1 MNGQRSQRL
10 AFWAQE
16 DRLWAIFW
24 ITGVVALWLWD
35 LAFLNRPAFTLL
47 QTALFN
53 TLVGGIMVVVFTIV
67 LGWSVALALT
77 TLEQRSNPLPFLSL
91 TFLLNL
97 IRSVPQM
104 VGILFGYVILTFF
117 IEREALQNTFWQIV
131 WMSFTV
137 SLFTF
142 LELVDVIR
150 ERIAFYRRS
159 DFFNAMLCSGISEQR
174 IINVD
179 ILWKNSRAHILQ
191 KLVATFGM
199 AVFLQ
204 CSVDFIISV
213 GLSTDVSLSN
223 FPATLG
229 GLLAT
234 LDSKQDILA
243 ISMLFTDAGYIGNLF
258 FRHLQGMSV
267 AFLIIFT
274 LICVFR
280 TSNGL
285 VKRYKL

>member
-1 MNGQRSQRL
+1 MSNPRSHRR
-10 AFWAQE
+10 AFRAQE
-16 DRLWAIFW
+16 DRLWAILW
-24 ITGVVALWLWD
+24 ITGVVMLWLWD

-47 QTALFN
+47 QTALGN
-53 TLVGGIMVVVFTIV
+53 TLIGGIMVVAFTIV

-77 TLEQRSNPLPFLSL
+77 TLEQKTNPLPFLSL

-117 IEREALQNTFWQIV
+117 IEREVLQNTFWQIV

-137 SLFTF
+137 SIFTF

-150 ERIAFYRRS
+150 ERIAFYRSS
-159 DFFNAMLCSGISEQR
+159 DFFNAMLCSGISERR

-243 ISMLFTDAGYIGNLF
+243 ISMVFTDFGYIGNLF
-258 FRHLQGMSV
+258 FRHLQGISV

-274 LICVFR
+274 LVSVFK

>member
-1 MNGQRSQRL
+1 
-10 AFWAQE
+10 
-16 DRLWAIFW
+16 
-24 ITGVVALWLWD
+24 
-35 LAFLNRPAFTLL
+35 
-47 QTALFN
+47 
-53 TLVGGIMVVVFTIV
+53 
-67 LGWSVALALT
+67 
-77 TLEQRSNPLPFLSL
+77 
-91 TFLLNL
+91 
-97 IRSVPQM
+97 
-104 VGILFGYVILTFF
+104 
-117 IEREALQNTFWQIV
+117 
-131 WMSFTV
+131 
-137 SLFTF
+137 
-142 LELVDVIR
+142 
-150 ERIAFYRRS
+150 
-159 DFFNAMLCSGISEQR
+159 MLCSGISEQR